1 MQSLLLFLLLTMT
14 AAYAQKT
21 AVPEEA
27 PNPDA
32 MLLDATYV
40 PCSDSTESLYIF
52 RDGRAIYSSGGEGT
66 IFSITGPLLTD
77 LQASMSRTSSTVD
90 IKSMDSCTTLGV
102 ILDGPRFLLINNLR
116 PTPATRD
123 LQTRLERLRKFG
135 QRKLEKVERLTEMAD
150 EPADTSYVQPQPTIQ
165 RGELR
170 RHVRLSPV
178 AQEWHCRGS
187 VVVAAKVGW
196 NGQVR
201 EAFIRSAKV
210 RGKCGA
216 LLAVA
221 ALRAVILTTFTPALN
236 AKGKPTT
243 GWMNI
248 EVPFSG
254 KM

>member
-1 MQSLLLFLLLTMT
+1 MT
-14 AAYAQKT
+14 AAHAQGT
-21 AVPEEA
+21 ATPEEA

-40 PCSDSTESLYIF
+40 PCSDSTEALYIF
-52 RDGRAIYSSGGEGT
+52 RDGRAIYASGVEGT
-66 IFSITGPLLTD
+66 IFSISGPLLTD

-102 ILDGPRFLLINNLR
+102 ILDGPRFLLINNRR

-135 QRKLEKVERLTEMAD
+135 QRKLEKTDRLAEMAD
-150 EPADTSYVQPQPTIQ
+150 EPADTTFVQPQPTIQ

-170 RHVRLSPV
+170 RHIRLSPV
-178 AQEWHCRGS
+178 AQEWRCRGT
-187 VVVAAKVGW
+187 VVVTAKVGW

-221 ALRAVILTTFTPALN
+221 ALRAVILTNFTPALN

-243 GWMNI
+243 GWMDI
-248 EVPFSG
+248 EVPLSP